1 MRILRWSAPVK
12 RLRWQLAALV
22 LPALV
27 APLWSASSAFA
38 CKSPSI
44 PHVIDPQAA
53 ASDTSPPAAPSV
65 SVTQIRRGKGPDTD
79 FGSCSQTA
87 TSCDSMGSIEL
98 QIRAED
104 DQTPAD
110 KMGYQIELIAGA
122 LPSGLTLPTQA
133 VRALGSA
140 VYLAWADGSTDDQES
155 LSFLAVHPCGG
166 PCGQPWP
173 GDHRQ
178 VHDGGSGC
186 HLAAR
191 TPLSAWPLTTVAILL
206 LARLLR
212 ACPRRR
218 QEAR

>member
-1 MRILRWSAPVK
+1 
-12 RLRWQLAALV
+12 
-22 LPALV
+22 
-27 APLWSASSAFA
+27 
-38 CKSPSI
+38 
-44 PHVIDPQAA
+44 
-53 ASDTSPPAAPSV
+53 
-65 SVTQIRRGKGPDTD
+65 
-79 FGSCSQTA
+79 
-87 TSCDSMGSIEL
+87 MGSIEL

-133 VRALGSA
+133 VRALGGA

-155 LSFLAVHPCGG
+155 LSFSLSIRAVDLAGNLG
-166 PCGQPWP
+166 PATTV
-173 GDHRQ
+173 Q